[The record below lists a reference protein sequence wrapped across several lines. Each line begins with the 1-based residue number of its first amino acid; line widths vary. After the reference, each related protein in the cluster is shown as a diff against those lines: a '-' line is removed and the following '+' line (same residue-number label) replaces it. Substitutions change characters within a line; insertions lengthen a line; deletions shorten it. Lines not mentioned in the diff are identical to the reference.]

1 MLRNHLPLKG
11 TALRLPLQGE
21 LSKSKILTEGA
32 YHNPLKCKI
41 TDEAFKV
48 WSVKSGVWSCGSLR
62 SDYILTK
69 KADDI
74 SGGLNRHTDNYKQG
88 GIKMADAQ
96 KQIVQWFPGHMAK
109 TRRLIKESLPMVDA
123 VTELLDARIPY
134 SSRNP
139 ELDELTQKKP
149 RIVLLNKCDM
159 ADDNITRQWVEYF
172 KSKGQYALPVD
183 CRTGKG
189 LNKYG
194 ELVREV
200 LKETI
205 QKNEERGMPGKA
217 LRMMVVGIPNTGKSS
232 FINRMAG
239 KNRAKVADK
248 PGVTRQ
254 NQWFAIGSGIELLDT
269 PGVLWPK
276 FDDPKVGDRLAFIG
290 SVKNEVLDSETMA
303 VRLIEVLVD
312 GYEDKLTGRYKLKN
326 IPDVHSVMPWEI
338 LEEIGRERGMLI
350 KGGEVNTE
358 RASVMLLEEY
368 RSGKMG
374 KISFERPLK

>member
-1 MLRNHLPLKG
+1 M
-11 TALRLPLQGE
+11 
-21 LSKSKILTEGA
+21 
-32 YHNPLKCKI
+32 
-41 TDEAFKV
+41 
-48 WSVKSGVWSCGSLR
+48 
-62 SDYILTK
+62 SD
-69 KADDI
+69 
-74 SGGLNRHTDNYKQG
+74 N
-88 GIKMADAQ
+88 Q
-96 KQIVQWFPGHMAK
+96 KQTVQWFPGHMAK
-109 TRRLIKESLPMVDA
+109 TRRLIKESLSMVDA

-172 KSKGQYALPVD
+172 RSKGQYALPVD

-189 LNKYG
+189 LNRYG

-200 LKETI
+200 LKDTI
-205 QKNEERGMPGKA
+205 QKNEDRGMPGKA

-326 IPDVHSVMPWEI
+326 IPDIHSAMPWEI

-374 KISFERPLK
+374 KISFERPMK